1 MIYFDNASSSKPS
14 LKCLNVFE
22 EESLK
27 SFANPSSIHKLA
39 MINGSNISR
48 IKQNILHQ
56 VGLDD
61 KYDIVFTSGATES
74 NNLAILGYCRKNK
87 NRGNQIITTNIEHES
102 VLNPFLQLEKEGFIV
117 KYLHV
122 DENGEISLDELNQ
135 LMTKQTILVS
145 IMASNN
151 EVGSVLNISGAS
163 KIIKEYP
170 KCVLHSD
177 CVQAFGKIPLELSSL
192 DMITI
197 TAHKI
202 HGIKGIGALIL
213 KKKLLIEPIVY
224 GGNQQNGL
232 RSGTLDYPSIASF
245 NETINEAIINLKK
258 DNLYVDS
265 LHKYMVTKLKELDE
279 VSINTPDYNYNPYI
293 VCFSL
298 KTKKASVVVEALS
311 NEGIY
316 VNSVSACNSKKEDPS
331 YVLLAMN
338 KEFQIAKNPIRVSFS
353 SENSIEEIDY
363 FNDKLKTIL
372 NTIR

>member
-14 LKCLNVFE
+14 LKCLNVYQ

-39 MINGSNISR
+39 MVNSSNILR
-48 IKQNILHQ
+48 IKQNILKQ

-61 KYDIVFTSGATES
+61 KYDIIFTSGATES

-122 DENGEISLDELNQ
+122 DENGEVSLDELNKM
-135 LMTKQTILVS
+135 MTKQTILVS

-151 EVGSVLNISGAS
+151 EVGSVFNILGAS

-170 KCVLHSD
+170 KCVFHSD
-177 CVQAFGKIPLELSSL
+177 CVQAFGKIPLELLSL
-192 DMITI
+192 DMFTI
-197 TAHKI
+197 TGHKI

-213 KKKLLIEPIVY
+213 KKKILIEPIIY
-224 GGNQQNGL
+224 GGNQQKGI

-245 NETINEAIINLKK
+245 NETINEAISNLRN
-258 DNLYVDS
+258 DNLYVDN
-265 LHKYMVTKLKELDE
+265 LHKHMVIKLKEIDE
-279 VSINTPDYNYNPYI
+279 VSINTPEHNYNPYI

-316 VNSVSACNSKKEDPS
+316 VNSVSACNSKREDPS

-338 KEFQIAKNPIRVSFS
+338 KEYQISKNPIRVSFS
-353 SENSIEEIDY
+353 SDNSIEEID
-363 FNDKLKTIL
+363 FFIDKLKTIL

>member
-14 LKCLNVFE
+14 LKCLDVFK
-22 EESLK
+22 EESIK

-39 MINGSNISR
+39 MINSSNISR
-48 IKQNILHQ
+48 IKDNILHK

-61 KYDIVFTSGATES
+61 KYDVIFTSGATES

-87 NRGNQIITTNIEHES
+87 NRGNQIITTNVEHES
-102 VLNPFLQLEKEGFIV
+102 VLNPFLELEKEGFVV

-122 DENGEISLDELNQ
+122 NENGEISLDELKS
-135 LMTKQTILVS
+135 LISKQTILVS

-151 EVGSVLNISGAS
+151 EVGSVLDIVGAS
-163 KIIKEYP
+163 KIIKDYP
-170 KCVLHSD
+170 KCVFHSD
-177 CVQAFGKIPLELSSL
+177 CVQAFGKIPLQLSSL

-197 TAHKI
+197 TGHKI

-213 KKKLLIEPIVY
+213 KKKLLIEPIIY
-224 GGNQQNGL
+224 GGNQQSGV

-245 NETINEAIINLKK
+245 NETINEAINNLQKADIYVLNLHNHMIEELKK
-258 DNLYVDS
+258 I
-265 LHKYMVTKLKELDE
+265 EE
-279 VSINTPDYNYNPYI
+279 IAINTPLENFNPYI

-316 VNSVSACNSKKEDPS
+316 VNSVSACNSKREDSS

-338 KEFQIAKNPIRVSFS
+338 KDYQIAKNPIRVSFS
-353 SENSIEEIDY
+353 EENTIEEIDI
-363 FNDKLKTIL
+363 FIEKLKAIL